1 MVHAKVADKE
11 SLVEAVPIPVTLC
24 IATAFVITLVVTLVI
39 SRNITVIVAP
49 VTAYVAVCLMVATR
63 SLSLI
68 GVPAIPRRCGVEPY
82 R

>member
-39 SRNITVIVAP
+39 SRS
-49 VTAYVAVCLMVATR
+49 VAVAVALFTPSIAICLMVATW

-68 GVPAIPRRCGVEPY
+68 GVTAISRRCGVEPD